1 MHRMRARIG
10 ECDLAAQIKEMLW
23 CDEKDYAILG
33 VIANHA
39 CIHRHAG
46 KVQFAYAA
54 SFEFM

>member
-1 MHRMRARIG
+1 MRARIG